1 MKQVTRNSIIAA
13 WAAAMLTK
21 MGRPIDVDIVVDI
34 NEAFVVVSIKSL
46 DIVDFASRK
55 QLYIA
60 DKWVISV

>member
-1 MKQVTRNSIIAA
+1 
-13 WAAAMLTK
+13 MLTK